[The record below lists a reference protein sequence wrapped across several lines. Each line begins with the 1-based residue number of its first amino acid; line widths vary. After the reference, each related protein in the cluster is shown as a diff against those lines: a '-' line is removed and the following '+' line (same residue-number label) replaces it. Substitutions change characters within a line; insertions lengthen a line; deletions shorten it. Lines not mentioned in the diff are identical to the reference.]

1 MILLQLRNEL
11 WKLFGKKRTYI
22 GFAMF
27 LLAQAVI
34 LLVFRFSKASTY
46 TARLL
51 ETNGYDITQ
60 FLSPLTAA
68 TFTNF
73 WLALLLLLPLFGA
86 LVGGD
91 LVAKEA
97 EDGTL
102 RLILARPISRLRLLA
117 LKWVA
122 GSIFSCL
129 LCLMLGFTG
138 VLLGMTCFQWGGL
151 FYFVP
156 GEAFAVFP
164 PGEGLLRFTCAHA
177 FMSLSAIS
185 VMGLSFFFGCFQV
198 KPAAATILA
207 LSLIFLSFIMM
218 NIPWFNDLK
227 PWFLTYHLN
236 LWQQL
241 YNEPV
246 QWSRIGESLFLL
258 LGMNA
263 TFFTAGVAVFSIRDI
278 KS

>member
-11 WKLFGKKRTYI
+11 WKLFGKKRTYL
-22 GFAMF
+22 GFVMF

-34 LLVFRFSKASTY
+34 LLVFRFSPAS
-46 TARLL
+46 AQMGRLL
-51 ETNGYDITQ
+51 ENNGYDMSQ

-73 WLALLLLLPLFGA
+73 WLAVILLPLFGA

-122 GSIFSCL
+122 GAIFSML
-129 LCLMLGFTG
+129 LCLALGVTG
-138 VLLGMTCFQWGGL
+138 LLFGQTCFPWGGL
-151 FYFVP
+151 FYFFP
-156 GEAFAVFP
+156 GEAFAVFEP
-164 PGEGLLRFTCAHA
+164 REGLIRFAAAHV
-177 FMSLSAIS
+177 FMSIAATS
-185 VMGLSFFFGCFQV
+185 VMGLSFLFGCFNV

-207 LSLIFLSFIMM
+207 LSLVFLSFIMM

-241 YNEPV
+241 YGEPI
-246 QWSRIGESLFLL
+246 QWGRIGESLFILI
-258 LGMNA
+258 GINA
-263 TFFTAGVAVFSIRDI
+263 TFFAGGVAVFSVRDI

>member
-1 MILLQLRNEL
+1 MWFLQLRNEL
-11 WKLFGKKRTYI
+11 WKLFGKKRTYL

-34 LLVFRFSKASTY
+34 LLVFRYSRAS
-46 TARLL
+46 AGMGRLL
-51 ETNGYDITQ
+51 EGNGYDMAEY
-60 FLSPLTAA
+60 LSPLTAA

-73 WLALLLLLPLFGA
+73 WLALLLLPLFGA

-102 RLILARPISRLRLLA
+102 RMILARPVSRLRLLV

-122 GSIFSCL
+122 GSVFSTL
-129 LCLMLGFTG
+129 LCLALGATG
-138 VLLGMTCFQWGGL
+138 LTMGMACFKWGGL
-151 FYFVP
+151 FYFFP
-156 GEAFAVFP
+156 GEAFAVYE
-164 PGEGLLRFTCAHA
+164 PGTGLARFWAAHL
-177 FMSLSAIS
+177 FMALKAIT
-185 VMGLSFFFGCFQV
+185 VMGLSFFFGCFNM

-207 LSLIFLSFIMM
+207 LSMIFLSFIMM
-218 NIPWFNDLK
+218 NIPWFAELK
-227 PWFLTYHLN
+227 PWFPTYHLN

-241 YNEPV
+241 YGDPI
-246 QWSRIGESLFLL
+246 QWGRIGESLSLL
-258 LGMNA
+258 VGLNA
-263 TFFTAGVAVFSIRDI
+263 TFLTLGVAVFSARDI

>member
-11 WKLFGKKRTYI
+11 WKLFGKKRTYL
-22 GFAMF
+22 GFVMF

-34 LLVFRFSKASTY
+34 LLVFRFSPASRQMG
-46 TARLL
+46 RLL
-51 ETNGYDITQ
+51 ENNGYDMTQ

-73 WLALLLLLPLFGA
+73 WLAVILLPLFGA

-102 RLILARPISRLRLLA
+102 RLILARPISRVRLLA

-122 GSIFSCL
+122 GAIFSML
-129 LCLMLGFTG
+129 LCLALGVTG
-138 VLLGMTCFQWGGL
+138 LLFGQTCFPWGGL
-151 FYFVP
+151 FYFFP
-156 GEAFAVFP
+156 GEAFAVFEP
-164 PGEGLLRFTCAHA
+164 REGLIRFAGAHV
-177 FMSLSAIS
+177 FMSIAATS
-185 VMGLSFFFGCFQV
+185 VMGLSFLFGCFNV

-207 LSLIFLSFIMM
+207 LSLVFLSFIMM

-241 YNEPV
+241 YGEPI
-246 QWSRIGESLFLL
+246 QWGRIGESLFILI
-258 LGMNA
+258 GINA
-263 TFFTAGVAVFSIRDI
+263 TFFAGGVAVFSVRDI

>member
-11 WKLFGKKRTYI
+11 WKLFGKKRTYL
-22 GFAMF
+22 GFVMF

-34 LLVFRFSKASTY
+34 LLVFRFSPASGQMG
-46 TARLL
+46 RLL
-51 ETNGYDITQ
+51 ENNGYDMTQ

-73 WLALLLLLPLFGA
+73 WLAVILLPLFGA

-122 GSIFSCL
+122 GAIFSML
-129 LCLMLGFTG
+129 LCLALGVTG
-138 VLLGMTCFQWGGL
+138 LLFGKTCFPWGGL
-151 FYFVP
+151 FYFFP
-156 GEAFAVFP
+156 GEAFAVFEP
-164 PGEGLLRFTCAHA
+164 REGLIRFAAAHV
-177 FMSLSAIS
+177 FMSIAATS
-185 VMGLSFFFGCFQV
+185 VMGLSFLFGCFNM

-207 LSLIFLSFIMM
+207 LSLVFLSFIMM

-241 YNEPV
+241 YGEPI
-246 QWSRIGESLFLL
+246 QWGRIGESLFILI
-258 LGMNA
+258 GINA
-263 TFFTAGVAVFSIRDI
+263 TFFAGGVAVFSVRDI

>member
-1 MILLQLRNEL
+1 MLLLQLRNEL

-27 LLAQAVI
+27 LLAQVVI
-34 LLVFRFSKASTY
+34 LLVFRFSRAS
-46 TARLL
+46 ADMGRML
-51 ETNGYDITQ
+51 ENNGYDMVR

-73 WLALLLLLPLFGA
+73 WLAIILLPLFGA

-117 LKWVA
+117 IKWIA
-122 GSIFSCL
+122 GAIFSTL
-129 LCLMLGFTG
+129 LCLMLGLTG
-138 VLLGMTCFQWGGL
+138 LLFGVTCFKWGGL
-151 FYFVP
+151 FYFFP
-156 GEAFAVFP
+156 GESFAVFEA
-164 PGEGLLRFTCAHA
+164 GEGLLRFSAAHV
-177 FMSLSAIS
+177 FMSLAAMS
-185 VMGLSFFFGCFQV
+185 VMGLSFFFGCFNV

-207 LSLIFLSFIMM
+207 LSLVFLSFIMM
-218 NIPWFNDLK
+218 NIPWFAELK

-241 YNEPV
+241 YGEPV
-246 QWSRIGESLFLL
+246 QWGRIGESLFLL
-258 LGMNA
+258 VGMNA
-263 TFFTAGVAVFSIRDI
+263 TFFAGGVAVFSVRDI